1 MRKLINTLPLT
12 PVASR
17 FFDTNV
23 LVKAVLCLINVDEVK
38 EVVLRLWMVRD
49 YDFKSSV
56 EMVNG
61 RSATFGTN
69 FIEIRSTCLGPVCFR
84 DNDFVC
90 PWSGQNIVRRKTI
103 LEGQFLTVLREK
115 DHFVRG
121 ERVSVEALNTAMNRL
136 RDINSLLRANG
147 RPQTIK
153 GMREI
158 VETLDNLPVNWQ
170 KTLEEVLDK

>member
-1 MRKLINTLPLT
+1 MRKLINTLSLP
-12 PVASR
+12 PVASH

-38 EVVLRLWMVRD
+38 EVVLRLWMVHD
-49 YDFKSSV
+49 YDFKTSV
-56 EMVNG
+56 KMVNG
-61 RSATFGTN
+61 KRATFGTN
-69 FIEIRSTCLGPVCFR
+69 FIEIRSTCIGPVCSR

-121 ERVSVEALNTAMNRL
+121 ERVSIEALNTAMNRL

>member
-38 EVVLRLWMVRD
+38 EVVLRLWMVQD
-49 YDFKSSV
+49 YDFKTSV

-61 RSATFGTN
+61 KPATFGTN
-69 FIEIRSTCLGPVCFR
+69 FIEIRSTGIGPVCYR
-84 DNDFVC
+84 DNNFIC
-90 PWSGQNIVRRKTI
+90 PWSGQDIIRHRTI

-121 ERVSVEALNTAMNRL
+121 EKVSVKALNTAMSRL
-136 RDINSLLRANG
+136 QNINSLLSANG
-147 RPQTIK
+147 RPHTIN

-158 VETLDNLPVNWQ
+158 VATFDNLPMNWQ
-170 KTLEEVLDK
+170 KTLKEVLDK

>member
-1 MRKLINTLPLT
+1 MRNLINTLSLT
-12 PVASR
+12 PIASR

-23 LVKAVLCLINVDEVK
+23 LVKAVLYLINVDEVK
-38 EVVLRLWMVRD
+38 EVVLRLWMVHD
-49 YDFKSSV
+49 YDFKPSV
-56 EMVNG
+56 EMING
-61 RSATFGTN
+61 KPATFGTN
-69 FIEIRSTCLGPVCFR
+69 FIEIRSTGIGPVCCR
-84 DNDFVC
+84 DNDFVR
-90 PWSGQNIVRRKTI
+90 PWSGQDIVCRRTI

-121 ERVSVEALNTAMNRL
+121 EKVSVKALNTAMSRL
-136 RDINSLLRANG
+136 QDINSLLSANG